1 MFMWLQSQNKRTCQH
16 HTNKQLKKNS
26 QNINEQ
32 NERKKK
38 KEKTFKK
45 QVVDKSN
52 GDARIKTMQ
61 K

>member
-1 MFMWLQSQNKRTCQH
+1 MWLQSQNKRTCQH
-16 HTNKQLKKNS
+16 HTNKQLIKNN

-32 NERKKK
+32 NERKNIKQ
-38 KEKTFKK
+38 KTFNK

-52 GDARIKTMQ
+52 GDARITTMQ